1 MVDRVARGCFDQP
14 LMGRQYEDVMRELVD
29 AIVGGEYPEG
39 GWLPS
44 LDELGARLGASRGV
58 LREALRGLEE
68 RGLIAVQAGRGQL
81 IRQREEWDTRSPDV
95 LRACIDRGPDPGVLS
110 QVVEARAVVE
120 REAAT
125 HACAFATDADFG
137 LLRSRIAAMERALE
151 PAASRTL
158 GADDAFVVADA
169 WFHRILAA
177 LSENPVLAK
186 LVEPIHLP
194 LAELRRVR
202 APERDSTALHH
213 HRRILEGV
221 SSREP
226 ELAQAAV
233 TAYARQ
239 LRRWLGAR

>member
-1 MVDRVARGCFDQP
+1 MSRACSRPPTPRSRGSVPRPASARRPAGRRTRSTYWGSSRAGMVDRVARGCFDQP

-95 LRACIDRGPDPGVLS
+95 LRACIERGPDAGVLG

-120 REAAT
+120 REAAE
-125 HACAFATDADFG
+125 HACEFAADADSG
-137 LLRSRIAAMERALE
+137 LLRSRIASMERALE
-151 PAASRTL
+151 
-158 GADDAFVVADA
+158 
-169 WFHRILAA
+169 
-177 LSENPVLAK
+177 
-186 LVEPIHLP
+186 
-194 LAELRRVR
+194 
-202 APERDSTALHH
+202 
-213 HRRILEGV
+213 
-221 SSREP
+221 
-226 ELAQAAV
+226 
-233 TAYARQ
+233 
-239 LRRWLGAR
+239 